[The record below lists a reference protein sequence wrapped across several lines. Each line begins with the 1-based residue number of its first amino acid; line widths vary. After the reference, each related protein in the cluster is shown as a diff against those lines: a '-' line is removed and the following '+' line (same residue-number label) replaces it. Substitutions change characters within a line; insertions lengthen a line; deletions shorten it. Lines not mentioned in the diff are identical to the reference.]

1 MNRDFSEYV
10 SKARKGDSDAFAKLY
25 SLVYKD
31 LYYIALSNLKNS
43 HDASDV
49 VSDTVLDAFTSIKKL
64 KDESAFKAWIIRIL
78 TVKIKRK
85 QAEYIKNRENT
96 MEMSDEIEQTVPN
109 KDNKFS
115 GVELV
120 EQLGILNENE
130 KLVFSLSLIC
140 GYSSDEISKLT
151 GIKPSTVRSH
161 LYRGRE
167 KLKNELTV

>member
-1 MNRDFSEYV
+1 MNTDFSDCV
-10 SKARKGDSDAFAKLY
+10 LKARKGDSDAFAELY

-78 TVKIKRK
+78 TIKIKRK
-85 QAEYIKNRENT
+85 QAEYIKARDYT
-96 MEMSDEIEQTVPN
+96 TEMTDEIEQTVPS

-120 EQLGILNENE
+120 EQLGVLNESE
-130 KLVFSLSLIC
+130 KLVFSLSMIG
-140 GYSSDEISKLT
+140 GYSSDEISELT
-151 GIKPSTVRSH
+151 GIKSSTVRSH

-167 KLKNELTV
+167 KLKSELKI

>member
-1 MNRDFSEYV
+1 MNRDFSDCV
-10 SKARKGDSDAFAKLY
+10 LKARKGDSDAFAQLY

-85 QAEYIKNRENT
+85 QAEYIKMRENT
-96 MEMSDEIEQTVPN
+96 TEMTEVIEQTYSS

-115 GVELV
+115 GVELIQ
-120 EQLGILNENE
+120 QLEVLNENE
-130 KLVFSLSLIC
+130 RLVFSLSLIC
-140 GYSSDEISKLT
+140 GYTSDEISKLT

-167 KLKNELTV
+167 KLKKELKV